1 MAEEIDYLKIDIILI
16 DVVGEEKKFTTL
28 KSLSKFIDQEA
39 EFWRQAFGSLSNQN
53 PMNQL
58 LGSINSAKN
67 EINTYKTNF
76 QVWDETKRQQQLI
89 PFLNRVKEHMELI
102 AFSMT
107 PLAIAFTEICKLG
120 QHQASSFWTI
130 VTNCNNGQL
139 QDARTATIEG
149 AILGYEFAHQEE
161 SIIYKRRDSEK
172 RALSSL
178 RKTLSDKTDELIGET
193 DDFKRDIDEWKT
205 TSQSELATDR
215 ESYKNEQLELL
226 STSAENL
233 ANQLSKDEIDRE
245 TFFLKASKQLN
256 EMEELYREKLRL
268 EPAATYWKSRSIA
281 LRNAGRFYGAV
292 MASITVLVGFGFAW
306 LFYQWM
312 TKGELIKELAAEHWQ
327 GVIMLGATVT
337 MAIFLI
343 RVLGKLTFST
353 FHLQRDAEE
362 RELLTYLY
370 LALSE
375 KGSVD
380 TESRQVVLQSLFS
393 RAETGLLAGDHG
405 PTIPVA
411 EVVQNFRSK

>member
-1 MAEEIDYLKIDIILI
+1 MTEEIDSLKIEIVLI
-16 DVVGEEKKFTTL
+16 DVAGEEKKFSTL

-39 EFWRQAFGSLSNQN
+39 VFWREAFGSLSNQN
-53 PMNQL
+53 PMNQQL
-58 LGSINSAKN
+58 SSINSAKQ
-67 EINTYKTNF
+67 EINTYKTNV
-76 QVWDETKRQQQLI
+76 QAWDESKRQQQLN
-89 PFLNRVKEHMELI
+89 PFLNRVKQHMEQI

-107 PLAIAFTEICKLG
+107 PLAISFANVCKLG
-120 QHQASSFWTI
+120 QPQAHSFW
-130 VTNCNNGQL
+130 VTVTGFSSGQL
-139 QDARTATIEG
+139 QDNRAPTIEG
-149 AILGYEFAHQEE
+149 AILGYEFSHQDE
-161 SIIYKRRDSEK
+161 SIIYKRRESEK
-172 RALSSL
+172 RAFAGL
-178 RKTLSDKTDELIGET
+178 RKKLSDQTDEIIGQV
-193 DDFKRDIDEWKT
+193 DDFKNEINEWKN

-215 ESYKNEQLELL
+215 ESYKTEQAEFLTTSGEKLE
-226 STSAENL
+226 S
-233 ANQLSKDEIDRE
+233 QLSKDDTDRE
-245 TFFLKASKQLN
+245 TFYIKAHKQLN
-256 EMEELYREKLRL
+256 ELESLYREKLRL
-268 EPAATYWKSRSIA
+268 DPAAKYWGNRASG
-281 LRNAGRFYGAV
+281 LRLAGRFYGAV
-292 MASITVLVGFGFAW
+292 MALVTVSVGCGFGW

-343 RVLGKLTFST
+343 RVLGKVTFST

-380 TESRQVVLQSLFS
+380 NESRQVVLQSLFS

-411 EVVQNFRSK
+411 DVVQKFRA